1 MDKGA
6 PSLKTLPMV
15 NIGPEPDGIED
26 SGAVA
31 GGDVNL
37 SGGYVAGRDMT
48 VVHQT
53 REPVRAARHALPR
66 DIAEFTGRRVEIGR
80 IEDVLAA
87 TQAPPPVVVISN
99 GPGSGK
105 TALAVHVAH
114 RLRSRFPQA
123 QLHVRLG
130 GREQPEL
137 RPDDALRRLLTQLGV
152 AAEVIPQDLEDRLA
166 LYRSTMPEGS
176 LVVLDNAMS
185 AVQVEPLLPT
195 GVGCAAIITS
205 RYVLAELEGTHL
217 MDLGRLPADEAY
229 ALLERTLGT
238 DRTATDPQAVH
249 DIVALCGALPL
260 ALRVVGSLLVTP
272 ARRRMPLAVFAAELG
287 DEKARL
293 DLLKVGEREVR
304 ASFALSYA
312 ALSPRAA
319 RLFRL
324 LGTLRIPDVSDE
336 LAAAV
341 DGTGLAAQALGELLD
356 AHLIEPV
363 SDTRVRFH
371 DLMRLFARERA
382 LSEETAGDR
391 AAALDRAT
399 AWCLQRAADWDG
411 SIRHADA
418 PAASSDAYTAALDGF
433 ERERAVFLAIIQQA
447 ADPDTEV
454 GRDEVA
460 WRLTAHLADFFDVR
474 GYWVDWLAAAET
486 AVAAATRQGESAGFG
501 ISLHNLSRILR
512 LMRRTPE
519 ALEAATQALGLLDRT
534 EQEVT
539 RADVLSHLGILYRE
553 EHRYDEAV
561 TSLDEAAGLYRDRGD
576 THGEG
581 LVLRTLGH
589 VLNKRR
595 QLDDAEET
603 LERAVLL
610 LHEAGDLAN
619 AGWAH
624 NNLISVHGAR
634 WHETAALAHF
644 AQARDIFADIGHR
657 QGEAWAYNHVG
668 RVHRQYGR
676 TTEQID
682 CHERALESFRML
694 GDRYGTGWALLDL
707 AIARSDVA
715 VLQEALEIFEEIGE
729 HDGRGWA
736 LTWLAQ
742 MEGDPVLIDRAL
754 GHFRVIGNLQGEGT
768 ALSVRGDLER
778 TAGRTEK
785 AESAYQEALAPLR
798 HSADTYREALTL
810 WGLSDLDRLA
820 GRANRARERTQQ
832 VQTMLDRIGAPQPP
846 HIDPDQ
852 PSVRHD
858 MDEEGQ

>member
-1 MDKGA
+1 
-6 PSLKTLPMV
+6 MV
-15 NIGPEPDGIED
+15 NIGPEPGGIKD

-31 GGDVNL
+31 GGDVNQ
-37 SGGYVAGRDMT
+37 SGTFVAGRDMT
-48 VVHQT
+48 VIHQAK
-53 REPVRAARHALPR
+53 EPVRAARHALPR
-66 DIAEFTGRRVEIGR
+66 DIAEFTGRRVEISW
-80 IEDVLAA
+80 IENVLAA
-87 TQAPPPVVVISN
+87 AQAPPPVVVITN

-114 RLRSRFPQA
+114 RLRSRFPRA

-130 GREQPEL
+130 GKEQPDL
-137 RPDDALRRLLTQLGV
+137 RPDDALRRLLIQLGV
-152 AAEVIPQDLEDRLA
+152 AAEVIPQDSEDRVA

-185 AVQVEPLLPT
+185 ALQVEPLLPT

-205 RYVLAELEGTHL
+205 RYVLAELEGTQL

-229 ALLERTLGT
+229 ALLERTLGA
-238 DRTATDPQAVH
+238 DRTAADPQAVRE
-249 DIVALCGALPL
+249 IVALCGALPL

-272 ARRRMPLAVFAAELG
+272 ARRRMPLAAFAAELA
-287 DEKARL
+287 DERARL

-312 ALSPRAA
+312 ALSPSAA
-319 RLFRL
+319 WLFRL

-341 DGTGLAAQALGELLD
+341 DGTGRAAQALGELLD
-356 AHLIEPV
+356 AHLIQPV

-371 DLMRLFARERA
+371 DLMRLFAQERA
-382 LSEETAGDR
+382 LSEVTVDDR

-399 AWCLQRAADWDG
+399 AWCLERAAAWDQG
-411 SIRHADA
+411 IHPMGKSATGL
-418 PAASSDAYTAALDGF
+418 DAYRAALDGF
-433 ERERAVFLAIIQQA
+433 ERERAVFLAMIQQV
-447 ADPDTEV
+447 ADPAAEI
-454 GRDEVA
+454 GRDEAA
-460 WRLTAHLADFFDVR
+460 WRLSAHLADFLEVR

-486 AVAAATRQGESAGFG
+486 GVAAATRLDDPVALG

-519 ALEAATQALGLLDRT
+519 ALEAATQTLGLLDRT
-534 EQEVT
+534 AQEAT

-553 EHRYDEAV
+553 QHRYDEAV
-561 TSLDEAAGLYRDRGD
+561 ASLDEAARLYRASED

-595 QLDDAEET
+595 QLDDAEEV
-603 LERAVLL
+603 LERAALL
-610 LHEAGDLAN
+610 LHEAGDRAN
-619 AGWAH
+619 AGWVH
-624 NNLISVHGAR
+624 NNLISVQGAL

-644 AQARDIFADIGHR
+644 EQARDIFTDIGSR
-657 QGEAWAYNHVG
+657 QGEAWAYNHAG

-682 CHERALESFRML
+682 CHERALEKFRAQ
-694 GDRYGTGWALLDL
+694 GDHYGIGWALLDL
-707 AIARSDVA
+707 GIARSDSA
-715 VLQEALEIFEEIGE
+715 ALREALEIFEEIGE

-742 MEGDPVLIDRAL
+742 VEGDPTLIAGAL
-754 GHFRVIGNLQGEGT
+754 DHFHVIGNLQGEGT

-778 TAGRTEK
+778 AGGRNDE
-785 AESAYQEALAPLR
+785 AESTYQDALAPLR
-798 HSADTYREALTL
+798 LSSDINREALTL
-810 WGLSDLDRLA
+810 WGLSELDRLA
-820 GRANRARERTQQ
+820 GHENRARERTELALE
-832 VQTMLDRIGAPQPP
+832 MLDRIGASHPPQC
-846 HIDPDQ
+846 DPDP
-852 PSVRHD
+852 PSSRQE
-858 MDEEGQ
+858 MNDERP